1 MKVWATADFRL
12 PYSQVGVYA
21 RRAEAL
27 GFDGIKVAD
36 QVSDGFLNA
45 AAALGATNRITV
57 CAPALVAFARS
68 PMIVAIAAWD
78 LRGAFGER
86 FELGLGPQVRG
97 NIVRRYSGYWSPP
110 APRMRE
116 YVNSLRAIFDCWQK
130 GETLNFQGQHYN
142 FTRMQEFVK
151 PAPIE
156 YPDMPI
162 IVAGIGPLMTAVA
175 GEVGDALATHPTN
188 VTPRFIRERV
198 LPNLERGAGRVDRL
212 PREVELRINCLSA
225 TGVDEQATQQSRER
239 LRATMAMLF
248 STPSYW
254 PILDLYGWQDRGA
267 HLNRLVREGRWGEL
281 PPLITDEMLDVLCPI
296 APFGE
301 IADVLRER
309 YASLADNVSL
319 GLPDDA
325 ALDGEVARVIERLH
339 G

>member
-1 MKVWATADFRL
+1 MKVWATADFQM
-12 PYSQVGVYA
+12 PYRQLGA
-21 RRAEAL
+21 FAQRAEAL

-45 AAALGATNRITV
+45 AAALSATNRITV

-97 NIVRRYSGYWSPP
+97 NIIRRYSERWVPP

-116 YVNSLRAIFDCWQK
+116 YVQALRAIFDCWQH
-130 GETLNFQGQHYN
+130 GTPLHFEGQHYT

-151 PAPIE
+151 PPPIE
-156 YPDMPI
+156 HPDVPI

-188 VTPRFIRERV
+188 VAPRFIRERV
-198 LPNLERGAGRVDRL
+198 LPQLECGAARAGRSSGD
-212 PREVELRINCLSA
+212 VELRINCLSA
-225 TGVDEQATQQSRER
+225 TGVDERATRESREK
-239 LRATMAMLF
+239 LRAIMGTLF

-254 PILDLYGWQDRGA
+254 PILELYGWQDRGA
-267 HLNRLVREGRWGEL
+267 HLNRLVREGRWQDL
-281 PPLITDEMLDVLCPI
+281 ASVITDEMLDVLIPT
-296 APFGE
+296 APYGE

-319 GLPDDA
+319 ALPDDP
-325 ALDGEVARVIERLH
+325 ALDTEVARVIQRLH

>member
-1 MKVWATADFRL
+1 MKVWATADFRM
-12 PYSQVGVYA
+12 PYREVGAYA

-45 AAALGATNRITV
+45 AAALGATSRIQV

-97 NIVRRYSGYWSPP
+97 NIVRRYSGHWVPP

-116 YVNSLRAIFDCWQK
+116 YVRALRAIFDCWQN
-130 GETLNFQGQHYN
+130 GTPLHFEGRHYS

-151 PAPIE
+151 PPPIE
-156 YPDMPI
+156 HPDMPI

-188 VTPRFIRERV
+188 VAPRFIRERA
-198 LPNLERGAGRVDRL
+198 LPQLERGATRAGRSLKDVG
-212 PREVELRINCLSA
+212 LRINCLSA
-225 TGVDEQATQQSRER
+225 TGVDERATRESREA
-239 LRATMAMLF
+239 LRSIMATLF

-254 PILDLYGWQDRGA
+254 PILEFYGWQDRGA
-267 HLNRLVREGRWGEL
+267 HLNRLVREGRWRDL
-281 PPLITDEMLDVLCPI
+281 PPIITDEMLDTLIPA
-296 APFGE
+296 APYGG

-309 YASLADNVSL
+309 YESLADNVSFA
-319 GLPDDA
+319 LPADP
-325 ALDGEVARVIERLH
+325 ALDPEVARVVSRLH

>member
-1 MKVWATADFRL
+1 MKIWATADFRM
-12 PYSQVGVYA
+12 PYRQVGGYA

-45 AAALGATNRITV
+45 AAALGATSRITV

-97 NIVRRYSGYWSPP
+97 NIVRRYSGHWVPP

-116 YVNSLRAIFDCWQK
+116 YVNSLRAIFDCWQN
-130 GETLNFQGQHYN
+130 GTPLHFEGQHYH

-151 PAPIE
+151 PLPIE
-156 YPDMPI
+156 HPDMPI
-162 IVAGIGPLMTAVA
+162 IVAGIGPFMTAVA

-188 VTPRFIRERV
+188 VAPRFIRERV
-198 LPNLERGAGRVDRL
+198 LPNLARGAERAGRSLSD
-212 PREVELRINCLSA
+212 VELRINCLSA
-225 TGVDEQATQQSRER
+225 TGVDEHATRQSREQ
-239 LRATMAMLF
+239 LRATMATLF

-254 PILDLYGWQDRGA
+254 PILELYGWQDRGA
-267 HLNRLVREGRWGEL
+267 HLNRLVREGRWQDL
-281 PPLITDEMLDVLCPI
+281 PPVITDEMLDVLIPT
-296 APFGE
+296 APYSG

-309 YASLADNVSL
+309 YAGLADNVSFA
-319 GLPDDA
+319 LPDDP
-325 ALDGEVARVIERLH
+325 ALDAEVARVIERLH

>member
-1 MKVWATADFRL
+1 MKVWATADFQM
-12 PYSQVGVYA
+12 PYRQMGAFA

-45 AAALGATNRITV
+45 AAALGATSRITV

-97 NIVRRYSGYWSPP
+97 NIIRRYSEKWVPP

-116 YVNSLRAIFDCWQK
+116 YVRALRAIFDCWQN
-130 GETLNFQGQHYN
+130 GTPLHFEGQHYN

-151 PAPIE
+151 PQPIE
-156 YPDMPI
+156 HPDMPI
-162 IVAGIGPLMTAVA
+162 VVAGIGPLMTAVA

-188 VTPRFIRERV
+188 VAPRFIRERV
-198 LPNLERGAGRVDRL
+198 LPKLEEGAARAGRSPSD
-212 PREVELRINCLSA
+212 VELRINCLSA
-225 TGVDEQATQQSRER
+225 TGADMRAVRESREK
-239 LRATMAMLF
+239 LRSTMATLF

-254 PILDLYGWQDRGA
+254 PILELYGWQDRGA
-267 HLNRLVREGRWGEL
+267 QLNRLVREGRWSDL
-281 PPLITDEMLDVLCPI
+281 SPVITDEMLDVLI
-296 APFGE
+296 ATAPYGE

-309 YASLADNVSL
+309 YASLADNVSFA
-319 GLPDDA
+319 LPDDP
-325 ALDGEVARVIERLH
+325 ALDPEVAKVIARLH